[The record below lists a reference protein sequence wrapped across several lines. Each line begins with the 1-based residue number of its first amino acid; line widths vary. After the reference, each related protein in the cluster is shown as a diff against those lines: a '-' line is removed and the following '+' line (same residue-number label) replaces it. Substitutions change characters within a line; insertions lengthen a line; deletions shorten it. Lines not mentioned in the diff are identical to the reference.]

1 MSNVTIEGS
10 NVWITGATTDYY
22 TTYPFSITNNS
33 SSTSKDIT
41 LRIYGSGVYRSG
53 FNHDAGTS
61 SCYTTSINTE
71 TLVTQQNCTLSA
83 FSAGVK
89 RDYILTLGT
98 TDSSTTATL
107 NLSMYTSE
115 PEVNMDDN
123 SGYYSFSFT
132 RDADSDGVANALDA
146 FPNDATETKDTDS
159 DGVGDN
165 GDDFPNDSNEWEDS
179 DEDGYADND
188 DANWFDC
195 YNGDD
200 IAMNLVND
208 GNEDCSMGEDEHDS
222 EPWMMFDNC
231 TDMSSSSIDGGS
243 MWECFV
249 DMDDDGPLTSEE
261 SMGMWYICEMITM
274 VDGDRWSGEP
284 EPQHNEDGLS
294 EEAVSMFFD
303 AADADG
309 DGMLTAT
316 EFSLLY
322 SVFASGDDG
331 PSPEVFHAITD
342 SDGDGEVTASEY
354 SEFLNASG
362 VSGIEF
368 SDVEA
373 MIETYDEDS
382 SGGLNV
388 DELEVMFE
396 ETGGDDDHYVF
407 YCSNDGE
414 EYANSMGGILCPEGA
429 GVVPTCPDG
438 ELCVCIDVDGSCTD
452 GDDDWG
458 YEDHGDGGHDDDH
471 DGHDDGGHD
480 DHDDGDH
487 DDHDMHAVFDWTV
500 VSTDMMTVDEIDGD
514 FADYHIVLSLCMMD
528 EEGSDD
534 MMDMSSPTMTCGD
547 DVMKVSMAEASAPGA
562 DIMFHDA
569 DSSGTITDGDM
580 IHVSPDIDAGG
591 DWNTVRLYLSLIHI

>member
-1 MSNVTIEGS
+1 
-10 NVWITGATTDYY
+10 
-22 TTYPFSITNNS
+22 
-33 SSTSKDIT
+33 
-41 LRIYGSGVYRSG
+41 
-53 FNHDAGTS
+53 
-61 SCYTTSINTE
+61 
-71 TLVTQQNCTLSA
+71 
-83 FSAGVK
+83 
-89 RDYILTLGT
+89 
-98 TDSSTTATL
+98 
-107 NLSMYTSE
+107 
-115 PEVNMDDN
+115 
-123 SGYYSFSFT
+123 
-132 RDADSDGVANALDA
+132 
-146 FPNDATETKDTDS
+146 
-159 DGVGDN
+159 
-165 GDDFPNDSNEWEDS
+165 
-179 DEDGYADND
+179 
-188 DANWFDC
+188 
-195 YNGDD
+195 
-200 IAMNLVND
+200 
-208 GNEDCSMGEDEHDS
+208 
-222 EPWMMFDNC
+222 
-231 TDMSSSSIDGGS
+231 
-243 MWECFV
+243 
-249 DMDDDGPLTSEE
+249 
-261 SMGMWYICEMITM
+261 
-274 VDGDRWSGEP
+274 
-284 EPQHNEDGLS
+284 
-294 EEAVSMFFD
+294 MFFD

-354 SEFLNASG
+354 SDFLNASG

-368 SDVEA
+368 SDVET

-458 YEDHGDGGHDDDH
+458 YEDHGDGGHDDDHDGHDDGDHGGH

-580 IHVSPDIDAGG
+580 IHISPDIDAGG
-591 DWNTVRLYLSLIHI
+591 DWNTVRLYSASADKYSDENPMLPGFGAAAGLIALLGAALLTRRD